1 MTWCRRYYTAIRE
14 LLEHGAGRAS
24 VELYNQWLIA
34 GGSRA
39 TISRTFMQ
47 SDVGRLRSADQFMV
61 LLEEFMN
68 DNFPDNW

>member
-1 MTWCRRYYTAIRE
+1 M
-14 LLEHGAGRAS
+14 
-24 VELYNQWLIA
+24 ELYNQWLIA

-39 TISRTFMQ
+39 TINRTFMQ